1 MNKRRDP
8 MDRVIESA
16 LQPGRFIGWSQGAS
30 FISGLEEAEREIAAL
45 TAGSPARAV
54 ALYEAFI
61 AACNL
66 KAEEIDDS
74 DGEFGTFAGNLFCG
88 WIHARQAAG
97 ADSGVTAETLL
108 SWLETDDYGFC
119 NELGS
124 DAVKVLDRAGMA
136 AFEQAVRVRF
146 EAECGEREQRAG
158 NYIRDQWGQILRSI
172 YAQQRSVEKY
182 LDLTARTGLTQSDC
196 EVIATIFQAK
206 RKLNDALAWLERGIE
221 MENSGSF
228 QAGAVYKLVEMRRAL
243 LAKLGRGR
251 EALDSAWAEFQ
262 AHPSK
267 FIYDEFLRYVPKSER
282 DSWHEKAMAASEQG
296 DLASL
301 IELWLGAG
309 EIERLVERLSRAG
322 DSELEELSH
331 YVTEPAA
338 KHLAK
343 THPAVAAKVFRA
355 LCVRILYAGKSKYY
369 YEALANLEEARRCY
383 QAAGLDERWRELVT
397 EIRRDHRRKSGF
409 MPGFEAIIAGKR
421 ARVEPSFLDRARR
434 SGHAQPKRDCSR
446 PGKSQGMAPP
456 PTARRQAGS

>member
-1 MNKRRDP
+1 MTKRRDP

-30 FISGLEEAEREIAAL
+30 FVAGLGEVEREIAAL
-45 TAGSPARAV
+45 TASSPARAA

-74 DGEFGTFAGNLFCG
+74 DGEFGMFAGSLFCG
-88 WIHARQAAG
+88 WIQARQAAG
-97 ADSGVTAETLL
+97 TDPGGTAEILL
-108 SWLETDDYGFC
+108 TWMKNDDYGFC

-124 DAVKVLDRAGMA
+124 DAVKVLDRVGMA

-146 EAECGEREQRAG
+146 EAACGERKQQAG
-158 NYIRDQWGQILRSI
+158 NYIRDRWGQILRSI

-182 LDLTARTGLTQSDC
+182 LDLSARTGLTQTDC
-196 EVIATIFQAK
+196 ETIATMLQAK
-206 RKLNDALAWLERGIE
+206 RKPNEALSWLERGIE
-221 MENSGSF
+221 MEN
-228 QAGAVYKLVEMRRAL
+228 AGTFKAGTSYKLVEMRRAL

-267 FIYDEFLRYVPKSER
+267 FTYDELLRYVPKSER
-282 DSWHEKAMAASEQG
+282 GSWHEKAMAASKQG

-301 IELWLGAG
+301 IELWLSVK
-309 EIERLVERLSRAG
+309 ETERLVERLNRVS
-322 DSELEELSH
+322 DPELEGLSH

-338 KHLAK
+338 KHLAR

-355 LCVRILYAGKSKYY
+355 LCVRILYAAKSKYY
-369 YEALANLEEARRCY
+369 HEALANLEEARRCY

-397 EIRRDHRRKSGF
+397 EIRREHHRKSGF
-409 MPGFEAIIAGKR
+409 MPGFEAIVAGKR
-421 ARVEPSFLDRARR
+421 ARIEPSFLDRARTQWAR
-434 SGHAQPKRDCSR
+434 KTQP
-446 PGKSQGMAPP
+446 
-456 PTARRQAGS
+456 